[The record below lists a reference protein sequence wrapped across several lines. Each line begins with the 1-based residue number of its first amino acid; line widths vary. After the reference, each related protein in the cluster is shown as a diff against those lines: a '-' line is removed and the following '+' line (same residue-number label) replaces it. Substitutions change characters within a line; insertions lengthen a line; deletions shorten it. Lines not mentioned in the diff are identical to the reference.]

1 VETPGDRIVRELEPL
16 PHRERLEVVTK
27 VLERIGMVRPQSPG
41 FLSRNARAV
50 TAVGATAL
58 AFAAGV
64 ALWATEYRG
73 GRLDIATEP
82 PEAEVSI
89 DGSPV
94 RGDERRSSIKL
105 DPGSHALSVTS
116 AGYVR
121 DEQTIM
127 IAPDRTLRVRVKLEG
142 APDTGFEVTSEPP
155 GMEVWLDGEQ
165 VRTGLEPA
173 RTNLRA
179 AKIPPG
185 QHVLELKRGD
195 AGGWYWRQA
204 ILIEPGEIKKI
215 HAHMVRVPG
224 GPS

>member
-1 VETPGDRIVRELEPL
+1 MAARA
-16 PHRERLEVVTK
+16 RLEAVSK
-27 VLERIGMVRPQSPG
+27 VLERIGMARPASPG
-41 FLSRNARAV
+41 FLSKHAKAV

-58 AFAAGV
+58 AFAAGF
-64 ALWATEYRG
+64 ALWATEYTG

-94 RGDERRSSIKL
+94 RGDQPRSSIKL
-105 DPGSHALSVTS
+105 DPGSHALSVAS

-142 APDTGFEVTSEPP
+142 APDTGFEVMSDPP

-165 VRTGLEPA
+165 MRAGLEAA

-179 AKIPPG
+179 VRVPPG
-185 QHVLELKRGD
+185 RHVLELKKGD
-195 AGGWYWRQA
+195 AGGWFWRQT
-204 ILIEPGEIKKI
+204 ILIEPGEIRRI
-215 HAHMVRVPG
+215 HA
-224 GPS
+224 

>member
-1 VETPGDRIVRELEPL
+1 VRELEPL

-27 VLERIGMVRPQSPG
+27 VLQRMGMVRPASPN
-41 FLSRNARAV
+41 FLSKNARAV

-58 AFAAGV
+58 AFAAGF
-64 ALWATEYRG
+64 ALWATEYTG

-94 RGDERRSSIKL
+94 RGDQSRSSIKL
-105 DPGSHALSVTS
+105 DPGSHALSVAS

-142 APDTGFEVTSEPP
+142 SPDTGFEITSAPP

-165 VRTGLEPA
+165 MRTGPEPA

-179 AKIPPG
+179 ARVPPG
-185 QHVLELKRGD
+185 QHVLELKGGA

-204 ILIEPGEIKKI
+204 ILIEPGEMRKV
-215 HAHMVRVPG
+215 HAPMVRVPD